1 MDSQSGQGPPG
12 IRYGAFLAAATSRR
26 PRDLPLRLGPAPSRV
41 EFDND
46 EPSWREDCPK
56 QAHKWVVVRSTQNA
70 QVLTT
75 ADDIELKLR
84 TTHPIKRELKL
95 VAPRGGG
102 NRHALTPP
110 DPCHAVAVEQN
121 SIGPSRSKPSS

>member
-46 EPSWREDCPK
+46 EPSRCEDPSEE
-56 QAHKWVVVRSTQNA
+56 AHQWVAVRSTQYA
-70 QVLTT
+70 QILTL
-75 ADDIELKLR
+75 DDIELKLWTSR
-84 TTHPIKRELKL
+84 PTNRELK
-95 VAPRGGG
+95 VVVPRGGG
-102 NRHALTPP
+102 NRHALAVP
-110 DPCHAVAVEQN
+110 DSCHAVAVEQN
-121 SIGPSRSKPSS
+121 AIGPSRAKPSS